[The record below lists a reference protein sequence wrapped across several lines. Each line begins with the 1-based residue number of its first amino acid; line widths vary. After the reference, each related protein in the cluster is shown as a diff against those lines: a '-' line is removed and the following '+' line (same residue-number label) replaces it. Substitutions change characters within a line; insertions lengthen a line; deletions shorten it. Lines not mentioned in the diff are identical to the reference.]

1 MKTIKQTFWASLTL
15 WLLVVVGVSSC
26 SQDDLLSSEDQ
37 LTISETEITLSGS
50 GDTAVEVDVQSNT
63 LDWSYVSGA
72 PWLHITR
79 SAKGLSFSADRNTTG
94 ALRHTTV
101 GLTVGSLV
109 RKLEVSQRP
118 VELGEGEGSI
128 YVENREITATQW
140 GGVIT
145 IPVVSESQDWD
156 VLPSE
161 DWLTAVANP
170 RKKTVVV
177 TIPET
182 MSRDKRSANL
192 LIQDRETGQS
202 VVVAITQDGVLYF
215 LEPFLKFGAS
225 MAELEALEATRKSTL
240 TERPGSSWSNTDR
253 LKFSTISPL
262 FTRVEYVIKNDVMTE
277 GYIYAPITPFIAEE
291 ENILN
296 WLAEAGYQEAGPVML
311 FHPEKRTIASFG
323 VVSSAAEVFIRFIHK
338 PQQTAPQATF
348 ETLPLGIVKE
358 KNWQDYTKARV
369 HEWETANKG
378 ETTPR
383 DERIDERTGTRQIVY
398 YPGDGSTSFFSSTR
412 YTLKLDEGDSAPLK
426 SVMHVLP
433 DEEEYIQKVFWN
445 LDGAYHLTDEFTAIA
460 KAAGFEYYGTE
471 RDGSHKFVDQD
482 RKTSLNV
489 RLIIPSITML
499 NPFVTFTYEY
509 SPE

>member
-1 MKTIKQTFWASLTL
+1 MKQTFWSSLTL
-15 WLLVVVGVSSC
+15 LLLLVMGVSSC
-26 SQDDLLSSEDQ
+26 SQDDLLSSQDQ
-37 LTISETEITLSGS
+37 LTISETEITLFGAGS
-50 GDTAVEVDVQSNT
+50 TPVEVGVQSNT
-63 LDWSYVSGA
+63 PDWSYVSGA

-79 SAKGLSFSADRNTTG
+79 SSKGLSLTADRNTTG
-94 ALRHTTV
+94 ALRHATV
-101 GLTVGSLV
+101 GITVGNLV

-118 VELGEGEGSI
+118 AELGEGEGSI

-145 IPVVSESQDWD
+145 IPVVSESLDWD
-156 VLPSE
+156 VLLSE

-170 RKKTVVV
+170 RKKTIVV

-182 MSRDKRSANL
+182 MSRDKRSASL
-192 LIQDRETGQS
+192 LVQDRETGQS
-202 VVVAITQDGVLYF
+202 VAVTITQGGVLYF

-253 LKFSTISPL
+253 LKFRTISPL
-262 FTRVEYVIKNDVMTE
+262 FTRVEYVIKNDVMVE
-277 GYIYAPITPFIAEE
+277 GYVYAPVAPFLAEE
-291 ENILN
+291 DNILS
-296 WLAEAGYQEAGPVML
+296 WLAEEGYQESGPVML

-323 VVSSAAEVFIRFIHK
+323 VVSASREVFIRFIHK

-348 ETLPLGIVKE
+348 DTLPLGIVKE

-383 DERIDERTGTRQIVY
+383 DERIDQRAGTRQIVY
-398 YPGDGSTSFFSSTR
+398 YPGNGSTSFFSSTR
-412 YTLKLDEGDSAPLK
+412 YTLKLEEGGSAPLM

-445 LDGAYHLTDEFTAIA
+445 LNGAYHLTDEFAALA
-460 KAAGFEYYGTE
+460 KSAGFEYYGTE
-471 RDGSHKFVDQD
+471 RDGSHKFVDKA

-489 RLIIPSITML
+489 RLVIPSITML